1 MNHTHT
7 VTVLVDKPI
16 GVISSQA
23 PEVAYF
29 TQAYLYNI
37 KISKSVSHSAKRT
50 LPKVSKYLQYNCYN
64 SAMHTK
70 QPAPLLS
77 NVFDVQNKIKNSLY
91 NMIPLV
97 SFIF

>member
-7 VTVLVDKPI
+7 VTVLEDKPI

-50 LPKVSKYLQYNCYN
+50 LPKMSKYLQYNCYN

-77 NVFDVQNKIKNSLY
+77 NVLMYRIKN
-91 NMIPLV
+91 NKKKTPCTI
-97 SFIF
+97 